1 MNSSDLVSF
10 AQLLF
15 VGKGDFL
22 YNFPMKSSKTSW
34 EKVNAWYDQTV
45 GEEGHYFH
53 RNIIFPNLLK
63 AWDFSVESPTF
74 LDLACG
80 QGVLARQLPKHIP
93 YVGID
98 ISPSL
103 IQSAK
108 QYDKNKLHEYLV
120 ADITKPL
127 KVKKNFFSHA
137 AIILALQN
145 LESPSLAIQNAA
157 QALKEGG
164 ELTLVI
170 NHPYFRIP
178 RQSSWGIDEAKKI
191 QYRRQDRYMTPLKIP
206 IQTHPGAPKESTNTF
221 SYHWPLSELTHWLCK
236 NGLFIKRIDEWCSD
250 KKSTGARAKM
260 EDFARDEFPLF
271 MVIRAKKMFLELA
284 S

>member
-1 MNSSDLVSF
+1 MN
-10 AQLLF
+10 
-15 VGKGDFL
+15 
-22 YNFPMKSSKTSW
+22 SKTSW
-34 EKVNAWYDQTV
+34 EKVNTWYDQAV
-45 GEEGHYFH
+45 GEDGHYFH
-53 RNIIFPNLLK
+53 KNIILPRLFK
-63 AWDFSVESPTF
+63 AWDFSIDSPAL

-80 QGVLARQLPKHIP
+80 QGVLARGLPKHIP
-93 YVGID
+93 YVGVD

-103 IQSAK
+103 IKAAK
-108 QYDKNKLHEYLV
+108 QYDKNNLHEYLV

-137 AIILALQN
+137 IILLALQN
-145 LESPSLAIQNAA
+145 LESPSGAIQNAA

-191 QYRRQDRYMTPLKIP
+191 QYRRCDRYMTSLKIP

-221 SYHWPLSELTHWLCK
+221 SYHWPLSEMTNWFFK
-236 NGLFIKRIDEWCSD
+236 NGLMIKKIDEWCSD
-250 KKSTGARAKM
+250 KKSTGSKAKM
-260 EDFARDEFPLF
+260 EDFARNEFPLF
-271 MVIRAKKMFLELA
+271 MMISAKKMF
-284 S
+284 